1 MRQSV
6 TRRLHYKP
14 GQLFDLVG
22 DVERYPE
29 FVPWVTDLRTWN
41 RRPAGEGRESLDA
54 EATVKFAIVKERF
67 ATRVTLDP
75 AASIID
81 VELLSGPFSHLTNR
95 WRFTAE
101 GAETLVDFSID
112 FAFRSRL
119 LERLL
124 AANTGYAVSRLM
136 ACFEGRARRLY
147 GGGAV

>member
-6 TRRLHYKP
+6 TRRLPYSP
-14 GQLFDLVG
+14 GQLFDLVS

-29 FVPWVTDLRTWN
+29 FVPWVTNLRAWN
-41 RRPAGEGRESLDA
+41 RKPAGEGRESLDA

-67 ATRVTLDP
+67 ATRVTLDS

-101 GAETLVDFSID
+101 GAGTLVDFSID

-119 LERLL
+119 LDRLL

-136 ACFEGRARRLY
+136 ACFEGRARALY
-147 GGGAV
+147 GGRAV

>member
-1 MRQSV
+1 LRQSV
-6 TRRLHYKP
+6 TRRLPYSP
-14 GQLFDLVG
+14 GQLFDLVS

-29 FVPWVTDLRTWN
+29 FVPWVTNLRTWN
-41 RRPAGEGRESLDA
+41 RKPAGEGRESLDA

-75 AASIID
+75 AASTID
-81 VELLSGPFSHLTNR
+81 VELLSGPFSQLTNR

-119 LERLL
+119 LDRLL

-136 ACFEGRARRLY
+136 ACFEGRARALY
-147 GGGAV
+147 GGS